1 MGSASQSMLVVK
13 ANRALL
19 KKRKSYKEI
28 REQYD
33 GYINHTELHFKE
45 LTALEKKK
53 IRDKIRAQAKKERFI
68 QLRASIL
75 ALAILILIF
84 YGAYVFFT

>member
-1 MGSASQSMLVVK
+1 MLVVK
-13 ANRALL
+13 AHRALL
-19 KKRKSYKEI
+19 KKRNSYKEI
-28 REQYD
+28 REPYE

-68 QLRASIL
+68 QLRALILSLAIL
-75 ALAILILIF
+75 ALLF
-84 YGAYVFFT
+84 YGLYVFFA